1 MRTYIVRAAIALA
14 LLPSVARAQL
24 VTLTEAQALER
35 LSMDSP
41 RVRAIRASVDVAR
54 ADALAASRWP
64 NPRVTVNRESAV
76 GITEYISTVGQVLP
90 ITGRR
95 ELAIR
100 SASASA
106 DAAASRA
113 DDQLRRVRADL
124 RLAYIELVAATFRWQ
139 EMSIAAD
146 RVRDLATVIAK
157 REAAGDAAGF
167 DRLRAELA
175 ALDLEAEAF
184 AFTEAKDLAG
194 LQLSAFFADG
204 PFGISAVPP
213 NLPGWSANP
222 PPSQPLPLIDEAFAL
237 AERKRGDLRAL
248 QQDLASAEFAERA
261 AARGLYP
268 EPEIVAGTK
277 SSSAGTGDVGGVFAV
292 HATLPLFERARPER
306 AIARARAAEARAR
319 IESFRTALRVQFA
332 VLFRSVVERRE
343 KAAQYRAHEA
353 ATRDLDRIAEISY
366 EAGERGIQELLDVYR
381 TTAAARIRQ
390 IDLDLSVRRAEI
402 ELEYATGWELQ

>member
-1 MRTYIVRAAIALA
+1 M
-14 LLPSVARAQL
+14 
-24 VTLTEAQALER
+24 
-35 LSMDSP
+35 
-41 RVRAIRASVDVAR
+41 
-54 ADALAASRWP
+54 
-64 NPRVTVNRESAV
+64 TVNRESAV

-90 ITGRR
+90 ISGKR

-113 DDQLRRVRADL
+113 DDQLRRLRADL

-139 EMSIAAD
+139 EMSLAVD
-146 RVRDLATVIAK
+146 RVKDLATVIAK

-167 DRLRAELA
+167 DRLRAERA
-175 ALDLEAEAF
+175 ALDLDAEAI
-184 AFTEAKDLAG
+184 AFNEAMDHASLK
-194 LQLSAFFADG
+194 LSAFFSDR
-204 PFGISAVPP
+204 PLGIVAVPP

-222 PPSQPLPLIDEAFAL
+222 PPTQALPPIEEAFAL

-277 SSSAGTGDVGGVFAV
+277 SSNAGTGDIGGVFAV
-292 HATLPLFERARPER
+292 HATIPLFDRARPER
-306 AIARARAAEARAR
+306 ASARARAAEARAR
-319 IESFRTALRVQFA
+319 MESFRAALRVQVA
-332 VLFRSVVERRE
+332 VLFNSVVLRRE
-343 KAAQYRAHEA
+343 KAAEYRSHEG
-353 ATRDLDRIAEISY
+353 ATRDLDRIAEVSY

-381 TTAAARIRQ
+381 TTAAARMRQ
-390 IDLDLSVRRAEI
+390 IDLELSVRRAEI